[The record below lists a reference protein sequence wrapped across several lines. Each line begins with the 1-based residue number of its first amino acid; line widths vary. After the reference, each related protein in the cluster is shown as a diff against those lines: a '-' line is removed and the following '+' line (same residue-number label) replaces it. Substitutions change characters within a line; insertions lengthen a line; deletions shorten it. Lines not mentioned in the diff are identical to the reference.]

1 MDFRKTGMESKEIYS
16 LLLEKAKIAID
27 LGEWFGSGGDGFVRI
42 NLACP
47 KSIVIIAMERL
58 KMPFKAFN

>member
-1 MDFRKTGMESKEIYS
+1 MGMESEEIYS

-47 KSIVIIAMERL
+47 KSIVITAMERL
-58 KMPFKAFN
+58 KNAYQNL